1 MARTILNL
9 NTGGKYLTMDE
20 TEQLYEDFDAQVR
33 GEDRPIIAGTAGG
46 TRPKKSNILFN
57 FKGETQGGGSVTNR
71 TSDQTL
77 NMVSDSMRASLLA
90 NQELRKE
97 QKKSASRSGVGGS
110 ILGGGAF

>member
-9 NTGGKYLTMDE
+9 NSEGRYLTMDE

-33 GEDRPIIAGTAGG
+33 GEDRSIIAGTSGG
-46 TRPKKSNILFN
+46 TRPKKNNILFN
-57 FKGETQGGGSVTNR
+57 FKGETQGGKAVTNR
-71 TSDQTL
+71 TAQQTL
-77 NMVSDSMRASLLA
+77 NMVSDPMRASLLA

-97 QKKSASRSGVGGS
+97 QKKAASRSGVGGS